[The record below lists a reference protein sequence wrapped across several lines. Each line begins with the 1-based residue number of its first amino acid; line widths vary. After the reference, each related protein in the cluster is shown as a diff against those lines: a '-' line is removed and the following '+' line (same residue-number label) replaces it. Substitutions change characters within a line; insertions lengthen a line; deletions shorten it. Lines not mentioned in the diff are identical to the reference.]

1 MSEIV
6 INKYPKLLHG
16 GDYNPDQWLDCPEI
30 LEEDISLMKKAN
42 VNAVSLGI
50 FAWAALEPEEG
61 VYEFDWLEK
70 IIDRLYSEGI
80 YTVLATPTG
89 AMPNWL
95 TEKYE
100 EVRQVTPE
108 GVRHLPGKRH
118 NFCPTSPVMREKA
131 RAIDT
136 ALSKRFGSHPGVILW
151 HISNEIGG
159 NDHQSAC
166 WCPKCQAAFRQWL
179 QKKYGTLD
187 KLNHAWWTA
196 FWSHTYTSWEQIH
209 APSPIGEPWLHGL
222 NLDWRRFTT
231 AQMRD
236 FYREEVKA
244 VRTYSTVP
252 VTTNM
257 MGFFK
262 DLDYPKFAE
271 DVDIIS
277 WDAYPEWHSEA
288 DDINVAV
295 WAAANHNIMR
305 SMKKAPF
312 LMMESTPSV
321 TNWKINNIQK
331 RPGMHEVSSMQA
343 IALGSQSVQ
352 YFQWRKSRGSMEK
365 FHGAVVGH
373 IDHGHTRVFKEVAA
387 LGEHLASISDA
398 VYKTCNKPKAA
409 MIFDWENWWALED
422 CAGPKR
428 GSEMHYVE
436 TFLSHYKP
444 FWMMGIDVDMV
455 DMDADLNGYKLVIA
469 PMNYM
474 YKDGYAQK
482 VREFT
487 QNGGIYVTTYW
498 SGLVDETDL
507 CFIDQAPLQDVLGL
521 WVEETDS
528 PNEFYENEFEYDGQR
543 YPVKDICDIVKTTGA
558 QKLASYSSD
567 YYEGRAAL
575 TKNSFGDGTA
585 YYIASGSSEDFYMD
599 FYTDLIKKYDIPRA
613 IPTELPYGVTVSV
626 REGLTSDAKTLYFVQ
641 NFNPYEV
648 TVMLDH
654 PYHCLETGE
663 TLGEFLEM
671 KGYSCTVLY

>member
-6 INKYPKLLHG
+6 IKKYPKLLHG

-30 LEEDISLMKKAN
+30 LEEDIRLMKKAG

-61 VYEFDWLEK
+61 VYAFDWLEK
-70 IIDRLYSEGI
+70 MIDRLYSEGI

-118 NFCPTSPVMREKA
+118 NYCPTSPIMREKTK
-131 RAIDT
+131 AIDT
-136 ALSKRFGSHPGVILW
+136 ALSKRFGRHPAVILW

-179 QKKYGTLD
+179 REKYGTLEN
-187 KLNHAWWTA
+187 LNHAWWTA

-209 APSPIGEPWLHGL
+209 APSPAGEPWLHGL

-231 AQMRD
+231 VQMRD

-252 VTTNM
+252 VTANM

-262 DLDYPKFAE
+262 DLDYPKFA
-271 DVDIIS
+271 DDIDIIS

-288 DDINVAV
+288 DDVNIAV

-321 TNWKINNIQK
+321 TNWKKNNIQK

-343 IALGSQSVQ
+343 IALGSLSVQ

-387 LGEHLASISDA
+387 LGEHLASVSDA
-398 VYKTCNKPKAA
+398 VYHTCNKPEVA

-455 DMDADLNGYKLVIA
+455 DMDADLDGYKLIIA

-474 YKDGYAQK
+474 YKDGYARK
-482 VREFT
+482 VREFV
-487 QNGGIYVTTYW
+487 QKGGIYVTTYW

-543 YPVKDICDIVKTTGA
+543 YPAKDICDIVRTTGA
-558 QKLASYSSD
+558 QKLASYCSD

-585 YYIASGSSEDFYMD
+585 YYIASGSSEEFCID
-599 FYTDLIKKYDIPRA
+599 FYTELIRKYEIHQA
-613 IPTELPYGVTVSV
+613 IPTELPYGVTVSK
-626 REGLTSDAKTLYFVQ
+626 REAAAPGAKTLYFVQ

-654 PYHCLETGE
+654 PYHCLETDE
-663 TLGEFLEM
+663 MLGEFLEM